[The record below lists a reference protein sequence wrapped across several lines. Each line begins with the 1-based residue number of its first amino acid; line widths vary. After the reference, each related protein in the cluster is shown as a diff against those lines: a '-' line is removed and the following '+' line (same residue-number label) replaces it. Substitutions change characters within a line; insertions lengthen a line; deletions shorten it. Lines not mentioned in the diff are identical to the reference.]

1 MRPTIDLLRDLIRQG
16 QDLARVEFSLV
27 RAELGERTGLVASS
41 LVALVAG
48 LILLPLGLGLI
59 LVACALALTRLGV
72 PLDLA
77 FLIIALAVI
86 VVGLVLVWVG
96 VRGLKPSRLIPAKS
110 ISQISSLL
118 GGLEP

>member
-1 MRPTIDLLRDLIRQG
+1 MRSTIDLLLDLVRQS
-16 QDLARVEFSLV
+16 QELARVELALV
-27 RAELGERTGLVASS
+27 RAEVRERGGRVASS

-48 LILLPLGLGLI
+48 LILLPVGLGLI
-59 LVACALALTRLGV
+59 IVACALLLTRLGV

-77 FLIIALAVI
+77 FLILALAVI
-86 VVGLVLVWVG
+86 VVGLGLAWAG
-96 VRGLKPSRLIPAKS
+96 VRGLKPSRLIPSKS

>member
-1 MRPTIDLLRDLIRQG
+1 M
-16 QDLARVEFSLV
+16 
-27 RAELGERTGLVASS
+27 
-41 LVALVAG
+41 
-48 LILLPLGLGLI
+48 GLGLI

-77 FLIIALAVI
+77 FLILALAVI
-86 VVGLVLVWVG
+86 VVGLVLAWVG
-96 VRGLKPSRLIPAKS
+96 VRGLKPSRLVPAKS